1 MGRKIGKILI
11 VLGMIFLLNVLGSR
25 AEEKVQI
32 YQIYCEEPN
41 GEKGYYTKSV
51 KVEIEHLD
59 QECITKFQLNFPDG
73 KELTGEL
80 EKAKEKIV
88 LEENLFEKGNYHL
101 IVWMENKEGK
111 MVEGTEQKREIK
123 IDKEAPA
130 DPISFQYSKHNGEEQ
145 IISNEE
151 ITVEMTASDDTS
163 GIQGIYYQINEEEY
177 QFLEGNCVSVVIPV
191 GFEGNLSAYAI
202 DGAGNKG
209 EVTKSS
215 KIICE
220 DEIPE
225 ILIRASE
232 GLGKWYSKPCLIQID
247 ISEHGVASGIKQV
260 ICSVNNKVV
269 QNREYERGEKETEN
283 VTISVD
289 KLSEIVVEVSD
300 WAGNYTKKR
309 EKILFDNENPQLILE
324 GAEDYCIAAN
334 DKILTCKAI
343 DNQRIVAVG
352 GTIIWNDANGNR
364 IEKRIESWEKDGAQY
379 FAKENLT
386 ESGKYKVYL
395 EAVDQAGN
403 RSEKEM
409 QIIMDK
415 ENPLIHKIEEL
426 EGKYVP
432 FFEWK
437 YDISEIVEDFT
448 TYTYRI
454 NMDGRI
460 CEQNKKYTQE
470 GKHSLELIAED
481 LAGNTSSMEVRF
493 FIDHTP
499 PEIQIDCSKEEK
511 KLDIVLGEEH
521 DFLDAVFINEKK
533 QQIGENERKFSHIFE
548 KSGSYEVLVFARDL
562 AGNQSEKKVAFE
574 IEGEKSFFQNL
585 IQPKKEILKE
595 RKTEKRQNSYEAL
608 MWILVITGIAVIGI
622 RYKKTSQNRED
633 AG

>member
-247 ISEHGVASGIKQV
+247 IVASGIKQV

-334 DKILTCKAI
+334 DKTLTCKAI
-343 DNQRIVAVG
+343 DNQRIVSVG

-499 PEIQIDCSKEEK
+499 QEIQIDCSKEEK

>member
-25 AEEKVQI
+25 AEEKVQM

-59 QECITKFQLNFPDG
+59 QECITKFQLSFPDG

-123 IDKEAPA
+123 IDKEAPE

-177 QFLEGNCVSVVIPV
+177 QFLEGNCVSAVIPV

-334 DKILTCKAI
+334 DKTLTCKAI
-343 DNQRIVAVG
+343 DNQRIVSVG
-352 GTIIWNDANGNR
+352 GTIIWNDANGN
-364 IEKRIESWEKDGAQY
+364 RIESWEKDGAQY

-481 LAGNTSSMEVRF
+481 LAGNTSSMEVGF